1 MNKKILQSVLWG
13 FILIL
18 SSCRS
23 SQPPYDGTYEGILPA
38 ADCPGIYVLLT
49 INGGQYELLEKY
61 ITRPGTFVTYGKA
74 GNLPGDKILLDN
86 KMELKS
92 DDGRL
97 LYKDT
102 PLKRISLQTEL
113 PELCTSQ
120 LLKESQSGENVTLKL
135 YEKQGEQYADF
146 LFKAKKHILKLKE
159 KTDLVSEYADKN
171 CSLKVPSEQKQSSVS
186 DELVFNDGTNSYTF
200 DRLTPDYCIYSSA
213 TKTNPTF
220 FDVVYYTAGEKPM
233 VKLISTAPEHCYT
246 LFQTE
251 ASAKTAEYS
260 DGKVEWRVGN
270 HKNATFVVDN
280 KEYEYNEQ

>member
-1 MNKKILQSVLWG
+1 MNKILQS
-13 FILIL
+13 ILTGLILVL
-18 SSCRS
+18 SSCQS
-23 SQPPYDGTYEGILPA
+23 SQSSYDGTYEGILPA
-38 ADCPGIYVLLT
+38 SDCPGIYVLLA
-49 INGGQYELLEKY
+49 IDGGQYELLEKY

-74 GNLPGDKILLDN
+74 GNLPGDKVLLDN

-113 PELCTSQ
+113 PEFCTSQ

-171 CSLKVPSEQKQSSVS
+171 CSLKVPSEK
-186 DELVFNDGTNSYTF
+186 
-200 DRLTPDYCIYSSA
+200 
-213 TKTNPTF
+213 KTIVRVRRT
-220 FDVVYYTAGEKPM
+220 G
-233 VKLISTAPEHCYT
+233 
-246 LFQTE
+246 FQ
-251 ASAKTAEYS
+251 
-260 DGKVEWRVGN
+260 
-270 HKNATFVVDN
+270 
-280 KEYEYNEQ
+280 

>member
-102 PLKRISLQTEL
+102 P
-113 PELCTSQ
+113 
-120 LLKESQSGENVTLKL
+120 
-135 YEKQGEQYADF
+135 A
-146 LFKAKKHILKLKE
+146 
-159 KTDLVSEYADKN
+159 
-171 CSLKVPSEQKQSSVS
+171 SLKAVMIP
-186 DELVFNDGTNSYTF
+186 F
-200 DRLTPDYCIYSSA
+200 
-213 TKTNPTF
+213 
-220 FDVVYYTAGEKPM
+220 
-233 VKLISTAPEHCYT
+233 
-246 LFQTE
+246 
-251 ASAKTAEYS
+251 
-260 DGKVEWRVGN
+260 
-270 HKNATFVVDN
+270 
-280 KEYEYNEQ
+280 

>member
-113 PELCTSQ
+113 PEFCTSQ

-220 FDVVYYTAGEKPM
+220 FDVVYYTAGENPWSNLYLPLLNIAILFSRQRLLPKLRNIPM
-233 VKLISTAPEHCYT
+233 
-246 LFQTE
+246 
-251 ASAKTAEYS
+251 
-260 DGKVEWRVGN
+260 GKWNGG
-270 HKNATFVVDN
+270 
-280 KEYEYNEQ
+280 